1 MLSSDLNSQTLV
13 WGANTIT
20 TTLPERQGIDVKG
33 YFEMHTSKTT
43 FQRLEN
49 GVGACTSWVHQPF
62 LNLLLMTTN
71 IDLESSKPTL

>member
-13 WGANTIT
+13 WDAVTIT
-20 TTLPERQGIDVKG
+20 TTLPDRQRQDVKG
-33 YFEMHTSKTT
+33 DLTMHTSRTT

-71 IDLESSKPTL
+71 RDYESSKPTL